1 MANLVLSELLKKMT
15 ELGGSDLHVT
25 TNSPPQ
31 VRVDGHLRPLDYPEL
46 TPSDTKQLAYSV
58 LTDAQKH
65 RFEETLELDFSFGI
79 KGLSRFRA
87 NLFNQR
93 GAVAAV
99 FRAIPYEIKT
109 FETLGLPPVV
119 RKLCEKPRGLILV
132 TGPTGSGKSTTLAA
146 MIDKIN
152 QDRHEHIITIED
164 PIEFLHPHKNCLVN
178 QREVHAD
185 THSFANSLRAA
196 LRQDPDVVLIGEMR
210 DLETV
215 ETALRIAETG
225 HLTFGTLHTNSAYS
239 TINRIIDIFPSHQQ
253 SQIRTQLSLV
263 LEGVLCQSLLPK
275 ASGQGRCMAL
285 EILIPNVA
293 IRNLIRED
301 KIHQVYGMM
310 QTGQDK
316 YGMQTFNQALATLYF
331 QRAISL
337 EMALIRSHNAD
348 ELQDLINRGS
358 GLAGQG
364 TGGPGGPGGPGGR
377 PMPPGGGMQRPGQ
390 PPMRPGGPPPGGI
403 RR

>member
-15 ELGGSDLHVT
+15 ELGGSDLHIT

-31 VRVDGHLRPLDYPEL
+31 VRVDGHLRPLDYGEL
-46 TPSDTKQLAYSV
+46 TPADTKQLAYSV

-93 GAVAAV
+93 GAVGAV
-99 FRAIPYEIKT
+99 FRAIPYEIKS
-109 FETLGLPPVV
+109 FDALGLPPVV

-146 MIDKIN
+146 MIDKVN
-152 QDRHEHIITIED
+152 QERHEHIITIED

-178 QREVHAD
+178 QREVHSD
-185 THSFANSLRAA
+185 THSFGNALRASLRE
-196 LRQDPDVVLIGEMR
+196 DPDVVLIGELR

-225 HLTFGTLHTNSAYS
+225 HLTFATLHTNSAYS
-239 TINRIIDIFPSHQQ
+239 TINRVIDIFPAHQQ
-253 SQIRTQLSLV
+253 SQVRTQLSLV
-263 LEGVLCQSLLPK
+263 IEGILCQSLLPK
-275 ASGQGRCMAL
+275 ASGAGRAMAM
-285 EILIPNVA
+285 EILIPNAA

-301 KIHQVYGMM
+301 KIHQIYSMM
-310 QTGQDK
+310 QTGQEK
-316 YGMQTFNQALATLYF
+316 YGMQTFNQALATAYF
-331 QRAISL
+331 QRQITL
-337 EMALIRSHNAD
+337 EMAMQRSHNQD
-348 ELQDLINRGS
+348 ELQELINRGT
-358 GLAGQG
+358 GLIHA
-364 TGGPGGPGGPGGR
+364 GGPQSGGPQRPGVPGQPPGR
-377 PMPPGGGMQRPGQ
+377 PMPPMGRP
-390 PPMRPGGPPPGGI
+390 PVR
-403 RR
+403 